1 MFKNGGVV
9 GFKIRDKKKKKN
21 LLYIE
26 KKKPAHAGYTK
37 TTKDK
42 EWKGRTFLGVR
53 STI

>member
-9 GFKIRDKKKKKN
+9 GFKIRDQKKKKIY
-21 LLYIE
+21 YILR
-26 KKKPAHAGYTK
+26 KKKPAHASYTK